1 MSEIADRYRRNAA
14 NFTAKV
20 EAVRPERWSSPSP
33 CEDWDARGVVA
44 HVVQTQ
50 GMFLGFVGR
59 ELGPIPSV
67 DDDPLA
73 AWAAA
78 RDKVQADLDDPERA
92 GAEFDGLSG
101 RTTFA
106 EAVDRFASGD
116 LAIHG
121 WDLARATGLDETID
135 PPEVQRGLD
144 EYPKLGQAIRSPGV
158 FGPEIDA
165 APGADDQT
173 RLLNFVGRE
182 V

>member
-1 MSEIADRYRRNAA
+1 
-14 NFTAKV
+14 
-20 EAVRPERWSSPSP
+20 
-33 CEDWDARGVVA
+33 
-44 HVVQTQ
+44 
-50 GMFLGFVGR
+50 
-59 ELGPIPSV
+59 V
-67 DDDPLA
+67 DHDPLA
-73 AWAAA
+73 AWTAA

-92 GAEFDGLSG
+92 ATEFDGLSG

-116 LAIHG
+116 LAIHS

-135 PPEVQRGLD
+135 PAEVQRGLD
-144 EYPKLGQAIRSPGV
+144 EYPKLGEAIRSPGV